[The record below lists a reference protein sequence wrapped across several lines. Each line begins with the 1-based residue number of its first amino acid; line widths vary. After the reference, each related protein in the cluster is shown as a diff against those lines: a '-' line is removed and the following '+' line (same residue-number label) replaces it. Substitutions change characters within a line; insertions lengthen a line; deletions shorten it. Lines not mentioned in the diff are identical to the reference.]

1 MAEQGTDDMA
11 MRDDASGV
19 TDRQAGLESEY
30 LRERRQMNFQTR
42 RSVQRSVAL
51 EMS

>member
-19 TDRQAGLESEY
+19 TDGQAGLECEY
-30 LRERRQMNFQTR
+30 LRERRR
-42 RSVQRSVAL
+42 RTII
-51 EMS
+51 EMLPHFKKKSD